1 MKLVFKKNENGDVS
15 VTMFKGTA
23 EAQFSYIEMIKA
35 LIAEEPLDAD
45 FDETITKE
53 EQAQIKDVLKEIE
66 KTAKEKEGA
75 DEVVESE
82 TDEEVGFDTAD
93 LPF

>member
-35 LIAEEPLDAD
+35 LLAGEALDRD
-45 FDETITKE
+45 YDESISKE
-53 EQAQIKDVLKEIE
+53 EQTQINNVLNTKFINCSCDQR
-66 KTAKEKEGA
+66 KRPIHITFKVFTCK
-75 DEVVESE
+75 
-82 TDEEVGFDTAD
+82 
-93 LPF
+93 

>member
-35 LIAEEPLDAD
+35 LIAGEPLDAD
-45 FDETITKE
+45 FDESITEE

-66 KTAKEKEGA
+66 KTAKEKEA
-75 DEVVESE
+75 DDDVEPEE
-82 TDEEVGFDTAD
+82 TDTPAAVDDWDF
-93 LPF
+93 

>member
-23 EAQFSYIEMIKA
+23 ETQFSYIEMIKA
-35 LIAEEPLDAD
+35 LIAGEPLDAD
-45 FDETITKE
+45 FDETITEE

-66 KTAKEKEGA
+66 KTDKEKEA
-75 DEVVESE
+75 DDDVKP
-82 TDEEVGFDTAD
+82 EEVDTPAAVD
-93 LPF
+93 NWDF

>member
-23 EAQFSYIEMIKA
+23 DIEMIKA
-35 LIAEEPLDAD
+35 LLAGEALDRD
-45 FDETITKE
+45 YDESISKE
-53 EQAQIKDVLKEIE
+53 EQTQINNVLKEIE
-66 KTAKEKEGA
+66 HTAIETMAENTDIEPDKTES
-75 DEVVESE
+75 DEN
-82 TDEEVGFDTAD
+82 

>member
-35 LIAEEPLDAD
+35 LLAGEALDRD
-45 FDETITKE
+45 YDESISKE
-53 EQAQIKDVLKEIE
+53 EQTQINNVLKEIE
-66 KTAKEKEGA
+66 HTAI
-75 DEVVESE
+75 E
-82 TDEEVGFDTAD
+82 TMAEELTVLKQHTKDD
-93 LPF
+93 YNNEIQNL

>member
-15 VTMFKGTA
+15 VTMFKDTA

-35 LIAEEPLDAD
+35 LLAGEALDCGY
-45 FDETITKE
+45 DESISKE
-53 EQAQIKDVLKEIE
+53 EQAQINDVLKEIE
-66 KTAKEKEGA
+66 NTAKETVIENTDIEPNKTES
-75 DEVVESE
+75 DE
-82 TDEEVGFDTAD
+82 D

>member
-35 LIAEEPLDAD
+35 LIAGEPLDAD
-45 FDETITKE
+45 FDESNVEFTNALNISVSPRNTTLHNATIK
-53 EQAQIKDVLKEIE
+53 A
-66 KTAKEKEGA
+66 TAKKA
-75 DEVVESE
+75 IQI
-82 TDEEVGFDTAD
+82 
-93 LPF
+93 

>member
-35 LIAEEPLDAD
+35 LLAGEVLDRD
-45 FDETITKE
+45 YDESISKE
-53 EQAQIKDVLKEIE
+53 EQTQINDVLKEIE
-66 KTAKEKEGA
+66 NTAVETMAENTDIEHGKTEN
-75 DEVVESE
+75 DE
-82 TDEEVGFDTAD
+82 D
-93 LPF
+93 LLF

>member
-35 LIAEEPLDAD
+35 LIAGEPLDAD
-45 FDETITKE
+45 FDETITEE

-66 KTAKEKEGA
+66 KTAKEKEA
-75 DEVVESE
+75 DDDVEP
-82 TDEEVGFDTAD
+82 EEADTPAAVD
-93 LPF
+93 DWDF

>member
-35 LIAEEPLDAD
+35 LIAGEPLDAD
-45 FDETITKE
+45 FDESITEE

-66 KTAKEKEGA
+66 KTAKEKEA
-75 DEVVESE
+75 DDDVEP
-82 TDEEVGFDTAD
+82 EEADTPAAVD
-93 LPF
+93 DWDF